1 MNVTLSRALV
11 AEFLGTAFLLIA
23 VCGSGALAH
32 SLDQGNVALSVLC
45 VAFATGT
52 ALCALIL
59 TFGAVSAHFNP
70 VVTITAALRREFPW
84 AKVLPYVDCQVAGAI
99 FGVIIANLMFG
110 LPAVTISDTART
122 GAGQWLGEV
131 VATFGLLG
139 VIFGCGKSKPDALP
153 FAVPAYVAAAIYFTS
168 STCFANPAVT
178 IARIFTN
185 TLTGILP
192 AHVPAYIFAQLIGA
206 ALACGVFGWLFADA
220 KVEGAATKLKLDQD
234 FARDNETSTS
244 NQPASV
250 DREPAVS
257 GYASS
262 RR

>member
-1 MNVTLSRALV
+1 L
-11 AEFLGTAFLLIA
+11 
-23 VCGSGALAH
+23 
-32 SLDQGNVALSVLC
+32 
-45 VAFATGT
+45 
-52 ALCALIL
+52 LCAIIL
-59 TFGAVSAHFNP
+59 TFGAISAHFNP
-70 VVTITAALRREFPW
+70 VVTITAAIRGEFPW
-84 AKVLPYVDCQVAGAI
+84 GKVLPYLAIQVAGAI

-122 GAGQWLGEV
+122 GGGQWLAEV

-139 VIFGCGKSKPDALP
+139 VIFGCGKSKPDAIP
-153 FAVPAYVAAAIYFTS
+153 FAVAAYVAAAIYFTS

-192 AHVPAYIFAQLIGA
+192 AHVPAYIAAQLIGA
-206 ALACGVFGWLFADA
+206 VLACGVFGWLFADA
-220 KVEGAATKLKLDQD
+220 KNAGKAALSPGED
-234 FARDNETSTS
+234 FAVGYDDVMASPGLS
-244 NQPASV
+244 SQPSSL
-250 DREPAVS
+250 DREPAAS